1 MKKIIIYLICLL
13 SLFGCSKNND
23 EVVYHNAYNNIAEN
37 DIFQIETC
45 FVISGNISNPSYV
58 DSIST
63 DIALITILSIDGGD
77 NFGEQ
82 TNEYCYPYTYGKF
95 KVEKVYKGNIEEEKE
110 YEYIRAG
117 GIIDYDSYYNSLSE
131 DEKDKNNILING
143 VKPAYIKMKFEGDID
158 IEPGKTYLAYLSNP
172 ESGIGLFA
180 KKDAYMINSFEGGLR
195 EVLDYSK
202 IKDKDLSEIKVLN
215 NFTGEY
221 ENINDIL
228 KN

>member
-143 VKPAYIKMKFEGDID
+143 VKPAYIEMKSEGDID
-158 IEPGKTYLAYLSNP
+158 IEPGKTYLVYLSNP

-180 KKDAYMINSFEGGLR
+180 KKDAYMINSFEGCLR

>member
-117 GIIDYDSYYNSLSE
+117 GIIDYDSYCNSLSE

-143 VKPAYIKMKFEGDID
+143 VKPAYIEMKSEGDID
-158 IEPGKTYLAYLSNP
+158 IEPGKTYLVYLSNP

-228 KN
+228 KK

>member
-95 KVEKVYKGNIEEEKE
+95 KVEKVYNGNIEEDLE
-110 YEYIRAG
+110 YE
-117 GIIDYDSYYNSLSE
+117 
-131 DEKDKNNILING
+131 
-143 VKPAYIKMKFEGDID
+143 
-158 IEPGKTYLAYLSNP
+158 
-172 ESGIGLFA
+172 
-180 KKDAYMINSFEGGLR
+180 
-195 EVLDYSK
+195 
-202 IKDKDLSEIKVLN
+202 
-215 NFTGEY
+215 
-221 ENINDIL
+221 
-228 KN
+228 

>member
-82 TNEYCYPYTYGKF
+82 TNEYCYPYTYRKF

-143 VKPAYIKMKFEGDID
+143 VKPAYIEMKSEGDID
-158 IEPGKTYLAYLSNP
+158 IEPGKTYLVYLSNP

>member
-82 TNEYCYPYTYGKF
+82 TNECCYPYTYGKF

>member
-110 YEYIRAG
+110 YVTRWEQGDREAR
-117 GIIDYDSYYNSLSE
+117 NV
-131 DEKDKNNILING
+131 LIEHNLRL
-143 VKPAYIKMKFEGDID
+143 V
-158 IEPGKTYLAYLSNP
+158 AYLVKKYSN
-172 ESGIGLFA
+172 SDYSIDDLISIGTIGL
-180 KKDAYMINSFEGGLR
+180 
-195 EVLDYSK
+195 
-202 IKDKDLSEIKVLN
+202 IKAVDTYRQGKGVRLATYASRCIDNAIQSV
-215 NFTGEY
+215 G
-221 ENINDIL
+221 
-228 KN
+228 

>member
-117 GIIDYDSYYNSLSE
+117 GIINYDSYYNSLSE

-143 VKPAYIKMKFEGDID
+143 VKPAYIEMKSEGDID
-158 IEPGKTYLAYLSNP
+158 IEPGKTYLVYLSNP